1 MWKSCLFP
9 QFLWKSPTPDR
20 DTGLILQRVRIDDIF
35 ANGKAKRPPQ
45 RDIFM
50 SIFETDDDGEFDEK
64 DKVRLFETERNRGS
78 SVSGYARKFFPVALI
93 VIAGLAAA
101 VYFLMP
107 GTGDEIQG
115 SHEMRR
121 AVVDHLKT
129 KEKRDLTEVT
139 FYKCDGYF
147 WAKALA
153 EPKPYPPSLLLDD
166 VNQFRIK
173 VTQTGKDTY
182 QSETLPLPAKTDDVP
197 CGNR

>member
-1 MWKSCLFP
+1 MSLF
-9 QFLWKSPTPDR
+9 
-20 DTGLILQRVRIDDIF
+20 DTEDESTVTHDDV
-35 ANGKAKRPPQ
+35 
-45 RDIFM
+45 
-50 SIFETDDDGEFDEK
+50 TFDEK

-78 SVSGYARKFFPVALI
+78 SVSGYARKFLPVALI
-93 VIAGLAAA
+93 VIVAIAAA

-121 AVVDHLKT
+121 AVVDHLKS
-129 KEKRDLTEVT
+129 KEKRDATEIT

-147 WAKALA
+147 WAKVLA
-153 EPKPYPPSLLLDD
+153 EPKPYPESNLLDD

-182 QSETLPLPAKTDDVP
+182 RSETLPLPAKADDIP
-197 CGNR
+197 CKK

>member
-1 MWKSCLFP
+1 MGIFDTEDEAVV
-9 QFLWKSPTPDR
+9 TPD
-20 DTGLILQRVRIDDIF
+20 DVV
-35 ANGKAKRPPQ
+35 
-45 RDIFM
+45 
-50 SIFETDDDGEFDEK
+50 FDEK
-64 DKVRLFETERNRGS
+64 DKVRLFETERNLSS
-78 SVSGYARKFFPVALI
+78 SVSGYARKFLPVAMI
-93 VIAGLAAA
+93 VIVAIAAA

-121 AVVDHLKT
+121 AVIDHLKS
-129 KEKRDLTEVT
+129 KEKRDATEIT

-173 VTQTGKDTY
+173 VTPTGKETY
-182 QSETLPLPAKTDDVP
+182 QSETLPLPSKADDVP
-197 CGNR
+197 CGK